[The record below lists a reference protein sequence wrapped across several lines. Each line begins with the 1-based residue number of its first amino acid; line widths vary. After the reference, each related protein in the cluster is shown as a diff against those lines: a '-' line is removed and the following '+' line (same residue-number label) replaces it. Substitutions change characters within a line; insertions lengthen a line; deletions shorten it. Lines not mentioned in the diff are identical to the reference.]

1 MKLLQNSNKSIYLY
15 PTDENELKKLVSDL
29 PAKSSHGHDN
39 ISNIL
44 LKDIFDQISN
54 VLCIV
59 FNNSLLTGEFPDI
72 MKIAEVVP
80 LYKGKEHYYES
91 NYRPISLLST
101 ISKILE
107 KVVYKKGV

>member
-1 MKLLQNSNKSIYLY
+1 M
-15 PTDENELKKLVSDL
+15 
-29 PAKSSHGHDN
+29 
-39 ISNIL
+39 
-44 LKDIFDQISN
+44 
-54 VLCIV
+54 
-59 FNNSLLTGEFPDI
+59 TGEFPDI

-107 KVVYKKGV
+107 KVVYKRVYKFLSDTNQIYENQYGFRENIAVNMRSGK